1 MASRKMKPTRSMIC
15 IMDSI
20 TEKINTFNYLE
31 YSISYKRAINVNV
44 KTVNFVK
51 IIRNYEPDLQ
61 TVISFYRHTRIQIYK
76 TTACCWPGFNPRSGH
91 VDYVVNKMTLRQ
103 LSSQVLEFP
112 LPILIP
118 STAP

>member
-1 MASRKMKPTRSMIC
+1 MASRGMKSTRSKIY

-31 YSISYKRAINVNV
+31 YSISQKRAINFNV

-51 IIRNYEPDLQ
+51 IAMTYEPDLQ

-76 TTACCWPGFNPRSGH
+76 TTACCLPGFNPRSGH
-91 VDYVVNKMTLRQ
+91 VDYVDKMTLR
-103 LSSQVLEFP
+103 
-112 LPILIP
+112 
-118 STAP
+118 